1 MTHLDLQSSFS
12 LSSHTSSQRLREK
25 PASLTLPLA
34 TSALDLIMSYIF
46 LQALCCRCD
55 DGARLMKRVVAAI
68 SPYLYP
74 NLLFFLEYGVGD
86 ATNAGA
92 SVMLI
97 TELTN
102 E

>member
-1 MTHLDLQSSFS
+1 
-12 LSSHTSSQRLREK
+12 
-25 PASLTLPLA
+25 
-34 TSALDLIMSYIF
+34 
-46 LQALCCRCD
+46 
-55 DGARLMKRVVAAI
+55 MKRVVAAI